1 MNWNNFNERYVTI
14 EYLNMAKLNKL
25 RAFARKNDCRVEV
38 LRYAR
43 DAYEGRVIVPLTK
56 SRDLQQVIVE
66 EIANYIG
73 NLR

>member
-1 MNWNNFNERYVTI
+1 MNWNDFNNRYVTI

-25 RAFARKNDCRVEV
+25 RAFARKMDCRIEV
-38 LRYAR
+38 SRYAR
-43 DAYEGRVIVPLTK
+43 DAYEGKVIVPLTK